1 MNTRSWMSPENKA
14 RDWAPRANGRRK
26 SDRRP
31 RMETILGAGVVLAWG
46 WGMYE
51 LTLLFLH

>member
-1 MNTRSWMSPENKA
+1 MNTRSWMNPENKA
-14 RDWAPRANGRRK
+14 REWAARSNGRRK
-26 SDRRP
+26 GDRRP